1 MKRKKIVLKP
11 GEKSV
16 TDSHHFI
23 YDLEL
28 KCYVDCTFLE
38 KGKLK
43 VLRQKDILYITSTI
57 LKKKTDK
64 KKCLSIDI

>member
-11 GEKSV
+11 GEKSFLI
-16 TDSHHFI
+16 FI

-57 LKKKTDK
+57 LKKKQIK
-64 KKCLSIDI
+64 RNV